1 MLKTES
7 SSYYQCLLTIDTP
20 LFGYRLL
27 DDYYKM
33 VLKKSIDMTCVDV
46 NAIGE
51 NNSNSLSS
59 FCDIQDLFFRSGIK
73 RNFLFLVMISCLRIF
88 NYWM

>member
-1 MLKTES
+1 
-7 SSYYQCLLTIDTP
+7 
-20 LFGYRLL
+20 
-27 DDYYKM
+27 M

-59 FCDIQDLFFRSGIK
+59 FCDIQDLLFRSGIK
-73 RNFLFLVMISCLRIF
+73 RNFLPRYDQLPSYLQLLHVT
-88 NYWM
+88 